1 MQQFESVE
9 NIPTWS
15 LPYLINDDP
24 TGLTDEEI
32 KMVDDFVK
40 QWQVQTVSPIEVN
53 GEAQPELSSYPPV
66 SYTHLFN
73 ETYGAGSAGCQSGI
87 FE

>member
-53 GEAQPELSSYPPV
+53 GEAQPELSSYP
-66 SYTHLFN
+66 LFSQAA
-73 ETYGAGSAGCQSGI
+73 EVEPCIVIYSK
-87 FE
+87 EH

>member
-53 GEAQPELSSYPPV
+53 GEVQPELSSYP
-66 SYTHLFN
+66 LFGQAA
-73 ETYGAGSAGCQSGI
+73 EVEPCIKRALTLK
-87 FE
+87 